1 MGKNTCVSATLWDNN
16 NNVLEQNQ
24 MINDHNSSEIGGV
37 KKNYVPFKLLG
48 FGVCFQWMIVS
59 SFGEDRCKKLE
70 KKGLLFGTF
79 SIKNRCKS
87 KYDIHQELKNPFSIL
102 LT

>member
-24 MINDHNSSEIGGV
+24 MTNDHNSSEIGGV

-70 KKGLLFGTF
+70 KKKFTIWYF
-79 SIKNRCKS
+79 FN
-87 KYDIHQELKNPFSIL
+87 QESM
-102 LT
+102 

>member
-1 MGKNTCVSATLWDNN
+1 MGKNTCISATLWDNN

-59 SFGEDRCKKLE
+59 SFGEDRCKKL
-70 KKGLLFGTF
+70 KKKSIYYLVLFQSRIHVKANMTY
-79 SIKNRCKS
+79 IKS
-87 KYDIHQELKNPFSIL
+87 
-102 LT
+102 